1 MITFNNNDQRW
12 LEIIFYFLCRKIY
25 SINNNEQDIVDF
37 IQGYRWTNMF
47 DCDILISTV
56 TEKNILTDSNFVPT
70 KYEFWASM
78 DDDDCRLRIEKQ
90 ALRELIKD
98 TEFTYWRRDIYKARM
113 RKEVYHI
120 ELFPKLDSNTQI
132 HNAIYSFL
140 LAIRYIADIVKK
152 VKF

>member
-1 MITFNNNDQRW
+1 MITFTNNDQRW

-25 SINNNEQDIVDF
+25 SINNNTSDIVDF
-37 IQGYRWTNMF
+37 INGYRWTNMF

-56 TEKNILTDSNFVPT
+56 TNDDILNNQNFIPT
-70 KYEFWASM
+70 KYEFLTSM
-78 DDDDCRLRIEKQ
+78 DDNDSRLRIEKQ

-98 TEFTYWRRDIYKARM
+98 TEYTYWKKDIYHAKM

-120 ELFPKLDSNTQI
+120 ELFPKLDSNTQV

-140 LAIRYIADIVKK
+140 LALRYIADIVKK
-152 VKF
+152 IKF